1 MKRLLCAAAIAA
13 ASFPVFSADVGV
25 SVTVGQPGFYGRI
38 DLGNVPQPPQLI
50 YPQPVLIQ
58 RVPIDV
64 APPPLYLRVPP
75 GHAKNWR
82 KHCRKYNA
90 CDRQVYFVQEQWYN
104 DVYVPHYRDH
114 GPRQEGPR
122 GDGNDRD
129 ERHDNGK
136 HKGRGRDQGESDRG
150 K

>member
-1 MKRLLCAAAIAA
+1 VKRYFCAVMMSV
-13 ASFPVFSADVGV
+13 ASLPVLAADVGV
-25 SVTVGQPGFYGRI
+25 SVTVGQPGFYGTI
-38 DLGNVPQPPQLI
+38 DLGNFPQPPQVI

-58 RVPIDV
+58 RVPVDM

-90 CDRQVYFVQEQWYN
+90 CDRPVYFVQEQWYN
-104 DVYVPHYRDH
+104 DVYVPRYREH
-114 GPRQEGPR
+114 GPNRDDRR

-129 ERHDNGK
+129 NGHDNGK
-136 HKGRGRDQGESDRG
+136 HKGRDKGRD
-150 K
+150 